1 MTRIRRDASVE
12 QDEESSVS
20 EYSEISASDSG
31 EDEEESQTR
40 PRKRARGSTVSSDQ
54 CSSIL
59 STSPASLL
67 IPSVAT
73 SKQPKYT
80 ILKTEPRQVEAQ
92 VIKNKWRPTTAAA
105 QAKVKT
111 ILSLV
116 ERPVINSNRD
126 LERRKEAQTSLAAL
140 SRM

>member
-1 MTRIRRDASVE
+1 M
-12 QDEESSVS
+12 S

-31 EDEEESQTR
+31 EEEEDVESR

-54 CSSIL
+54 GSIL
-59 STSPASLL
+59 LMSL
-67 IPSVAT
+67 IPTLTIDEVT
-73 SKQPKYT
+73 TKQTKYA
-80 ILKTEPRQVEAQ
+80 ILKTETRQVEAK
-92 VIKNKWRPTTAAA
+92 VIKDKWRPTTAAA

-126 LERRKEAQTSLAAL
+126 LEQRKKAQTSLAAL
-140 SRM
+140 SRMYVFLAL